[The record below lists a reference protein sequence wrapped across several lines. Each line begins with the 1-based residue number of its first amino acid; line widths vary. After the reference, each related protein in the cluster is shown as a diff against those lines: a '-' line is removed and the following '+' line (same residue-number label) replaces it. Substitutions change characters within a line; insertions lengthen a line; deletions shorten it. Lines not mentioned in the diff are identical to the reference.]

1 MADILRLSHQSTAN
15 LGDGHVTPFKRGA
28 NGVLKWLCNIQNHRA
43 REPDSDLCLPVLE
56 IGACEN

>member
-1 MADILRLSHQSTAN
+1 MADSQVVSFTSTAN
-15 LGDGHVTPFKRGA
+15 LGDGCITPFKRGA

-43 REPDSDLCLPVLE
+43 REPDSNLCLPALE